1 MNSEPTWKLQKEDST
16 IDDFIDVRRKV
27 GNQIIREY
35 LLDTVVINKTI
46 LRVPGKLRGPKN
58 EFKDFA
64 KFLILQISIDG
75 ASARFLAES
84 GVYENIRIVAVD
96 SKNLAERNTED
107 LIRIFTEAL
116 ENPEQYNTTLVL
128 SDDSMVR

>member
-27 GNQIIREY
+27 GNQIIRDY
-35 LLDTVVINKTI
+35 LLDTVVINKAI